1 MWRKSSSVIAKLLCM
16 WVFMGAYQFWS
27 RSLSPGI
34 ARTKLGDIRHAADDR
49 RRTADLKT
57 LEAEDLNFQVENAGF
72 FKGLDRTYPESRAT
86 SRHLLELVNC
96 TPRAV
101 EQFPWDFL
109 TPQQRRNGVIIVHCI
124 IALYMF
130 LALAIVC
137 DRYFVPALEVLCELL
152 HMETDVAGATFMAAG
167 SSAPE
172 LATAIIGVFV
182 AKDDVG
188 LGTVVGSAIYNVMFV
203 ISMCGLFATSGMK
216 LHWWPM
222 VRDCIAY
229 LLSVVALIAVIADEQ
244 IQWYESVILLLMYV
258 LYVVFMYFN
267 ERMEVYFVPR
277 CTSCFR
283 RSDSSNLHTE
293 TTILYNK
300 VPNNGTQLE
309 NGETTHLTEAP
320 THAHQEAETFHKL
333 CERPDGLLWCFLWV
347 LGLPLSA
354 LMFLT
359 VPDCRRP
366 SCRKFFWLTFLL
378 SLVWLSLYSFIMVW
392 MITVVGYTFN
402 VPDSV
407 MSLTFIAFGVSLPDV
422 VTSVLVV
429 RDGLGDMAVS
439 NAIGS
444 NVFDILVCLG
454 IPWFLKTCAI
464 NPGSRVPVY
473 SEGLMYSSLMLL
485 STVVFLLVATHLN
498 GWRLTKK
505 YGLLLL
511 VVYVLYTVLA
521 SLYELN
527 IFGYFHPSECPSDY

>member
-309 NGETTHLTEAP
+309 NGNVF
-320 THAHQEAETFHKL
+320 TFCL
-333 CERPDGLLWCFLWV
+333 STFQGIVSFSSGTFCLLAGWPFVVLLWV